1 MPVAP
6 EVAEKLK
13 EMRKRLREAE
23 RLAGVKPDYRDP
35 RAAAPPEAK
44 EPSPEAPPPKNE
56 LVIQPP
62 TTPAGKANQVLKWII
77 SGASEFD
84 VVEAIATTFPT
95 DDQAALLLAGIR
107 LLRDASTIDPD
118 MLRAFAFE
126 ATKDIYRKA
135 VEISDLPTAL
145 RALRQLQ
152 DIAT

>member
-23 RLAGVKPDYRDP
+23 RLAGVKPDYRQP
-35 RAAAPPEAK
+35 AQEPPDEPQQ
-44 EPSPEAPPPKNE
+44 PSPEGQPPKTD

-62 TTPAGKANQVLKWII
+62 TTPAGKANQVLKWIV

-84 VVEAIATTFPT
+84 VAEAIATTFPT
-95 DDQAALLLAGIR
+95 DDQAELLLAGIR
-107 LLRDASTIDPD
+107 LLREATAIDPD
-118 MLRAFAFE
+118 TLRAFSFE
-126 ATKDIYRKA
+126 ATRDIYRKA
-135 VEISDLPTAL
+135 LEISDFPTAL

-152 DIAT
+152 DIAH